1 MKADFRFVVDTNVL
15 VSVILSPSNTSRLAV
30 EKSTNHG
37 VLVFSNETIAELF
50 EVLQREKFDKYV
62 LKEKRVK
69 FGERLIAM
77 SSLIPVSS
85 VLKLC
90 RDPKDDMFLN
100 LAVDGHADYLISGDP
115 DLLVL
120 NPFQNIKI
128 IRPIDFL
135 SEDLKKT
142 K

>member
-30 EKSTNHG
+30 EKATNHG

-85 VLKLC
+85 VLKLS

-100 LAVDGHADYLISGDP
+100 LAVDGHADYLMSGDP

-135 SEDLKKT
+135 SEDL
-142 K
+142 

>member
-30 EKSTNHG
+30 EKATNHG

-85 VLKLC
+85 VLKLS

-135 SEDLKKT
+135 SEDL
-142 K
+142 

>member
-1 MKADFRFVVDTNVL
+1 MPADFRFVVDTNVL

-30 EKSTNHG
+30 EKATNHG

-85 VLKLC
+85 VLKLS

-135 SEDLKKT
+135 SEDL
-142 K
+142 

>member
-30 EKSTNHG
+30 EKATNHG

-69 FGERLIAM
+69 FGESLIAM

-85 VLKLC
+85 VLKLS

-100 LAVDGHADYLISGDP
+100 LAVDGNADYLISGDP

-135 SEDLKKT
+135 SEDL
-142 K
+142 

>member
-30 EKSTNHG
+30 EKATNHG
-37 VLVFSNETIAELF
+37 VLIFSNETIAELF

-85 VLKLC
+85 VLKLS

-135 SEDLKKT
+135 SEDL
-142 K
+142 

>member
-1 MKADFRFVVDTNVL
+1 
-15 VSVILSPSNTSRLAV
+15 
-30 EKSTNHG
+30 
-37 VLVFSNETIAELF
+37 
-50 EVLQREKFDKYV
+50 
-62 LKEKRVK
+62 
-69 FGERLIAM
+69 M

-85 VLKLC
+85 VLKLS

-100 LAVDGHADYLISGDP
+100 LAVDGHEDYLISGDP

-128 IRPIDFL
+128 LRPIDFL

-142 K
+142 TK